1 MELELGK
8 IVTEDIAEQLKLST
22 EKLDNIYNQE
32 KLDNIDNQEKVK
44 KREYYFI
51 KKLVIESGIYPQIEI
66 EQLDLCP
73 DGSETFDVW
82 IKFCANMRKDEL
94 FEFLKTANSRTASVL
109 LYKDDQLPSK
119 ITIETFPRLKDLKE
133 K

>member
-22 EKLDNIYNQE
+22 E